1 MTRSPSISPRCF
13 AGLPL
18 VALACAAAAACGGG
32 GGKGGPVLSPVA
44 RAAVLYDDDAGGLR
58 DSVRLVV
65 RDAAGLE
72 RLWRQATA
80 GQSAP
85 PPAPSV
91 DWGHEM
97 VVAVAAGRMTPNDR
111 IAVDSVGV
119 RREPG
124 ADGREREVLAV
135 LVRTTQGCEQFRS
148 AAFPVSLVRLRR
160 YVGTVVFVE
169 RRERAAGCAR

>member
-1 MTRSPSISPRCF
+1 MTRSRSISPRRP
-13 AGLPL
+13 AGRLL
-18 VALACAAAAACGGG
+18 ALALACAAGAVACG
-32 GGKGGPVLSPVA
+32 GGKGGLGPVA
-44 RAAVLYDDDAGGLR
+44 RTAVLYDDDAGGLR

-65 RDAAGLE
+65 RDAVGLE

-85 PPAPSV
+85 PPAPMV
-91 DWGHEM
+91 NWGREM

-111 IAVDSVGV
+111 IAVDSAGV

-135 LVRTTQGCEQFRS
+135 LVRTTQGCERFRTA
-148 AAFPVSLVRLRR
+148 AAFPVSLVRVPR
-160 YVGTVVFVE
+160 YAGPVVFVE